1 MMRADWLSLMF
12 GVLGLTLFRIHDLKE
27 KGSDP
32 QRIGIMVASH
42 NEGTVRYAVQRYRFF
57 IHSKRA
63 PACYVSSLE
72 SRHLSKIQNGQHK
85 LRSGQHTLARQ
96 KINTKKIFISPSLL
110 MRLRNL

>member
-42 NEGTVRYAVQRYRFF
+42 NEGTVRYAVQRY
-57 IHSKRA
+57 S
-63 PACYVSSLE
+63 
-72 SRHLSKIQNGQHK
+72 
-85 LRSGQHTLARQ
+85 
-96 KINTKKIFISPSLL
+96 IFI
-110 MRLRNL
+110 